1 MVIFGNVEAAAKQID
16 AGTVELEGT
25 PVATILGLPLA
36 IRWDVDQD
44 GRKDLIVLIDDVAGA
59 LPTGPQALTVTARL
73 RDGTE
78 IAGTGDVHVDAGS
91 P

>member
-1 MVIFGNVEAAAKQID
+1 M
-16 AGTVELEGT
+16 
-25 PVATILGLPLA
+25 PVARILGVPLA

-59 LPTGPQALTVTARL
+59 LPTGPQTLTVTARL
-73 RDGTE
+73 RDGRE
-78 IAGTGDVHVDAGS
+78 IAGADDVHVDAGS